1 MLVFFSEIGNFGF
14 MVFRVLSCLR
24 FCVRDKRRVLYQLEH
39 IGVNAIPI
47 VLLVG
52 LFAGTTIAW
61 QAAYQF
67 RGMAPLSLLGGQ
79 VSRTIMMEM
88 APVLTALVMSGRVGA
103 SMTAE
108 IGAMK
113 VSEQIDALKTM
124 AIDPIRYIV
133 MPRFIGT
140 TIMMPILALFAMTVA
155 IVGAILI
162 CMLFLDVTFYTF
174 MDSMRGLFQFKDM
187 IGGLIKALFFGVSIS
202 LIGCYK
208 GLVTTGGTKGLGAAT
223 ISSFVV
229 SAVAIL
235 ISDFLLWIIL
245 F

>member
-1 MLVFFSEIGNFGF
+1 MGAYIQSIGAFGYLF
-14 MVFRVLSCLR
+14 YSVLLNLR
-24 FCVRDKRRVLYQLEH
+24 FVWRDRQRVLYQLDA
-39 IGVNAIPI
+39 IGVKSLPI

-52 LFAGTTIAW
+52 VFAGTTIAW

-79 VSRTIMMEM
+79 VSKTIMMEM

-113 VSEQIDALKTM
+113 VAEQIDALRTM
-124 AIDPIRYIV
+124 AIDPVRYIV
-133 MPRFIGT
+133 MPRFVAT
-140 TIMMPILALFAMTVA
+140 SFIMPVLAFFAMVA
-155 IVGAILI
+155 AVLGAMMI
-162 CMLFLDVTFYTF
+162 CEWFLDVTVYVFL
-174 MDSMRGLFQFKDM
+174 DSFRGLFGFKDM
-187 IGGLIKALFFGVSIS
+187 AGGLVKAWVFGTTIS
-202 LIGCYK
+202 LVGSYK
-208 GLVTTGGTKGLGAAT
+208 GLQTTGGTKGLGEST
-223 ISSFVV
+223 ISSFVL